1 MRPRSAGRLKSSES
15 SECSIHDEGLP
26 ELLPKI
32 RKSTPDSSKALGNG
46 ARSRHSRTFAIA
58 CAGQGLSVF
67 ITHNLCSEERSMRS
81 VSQAGV
87 VLLLLI
93 CLLINAPAQTRNGG
107 TRSNGARPRP
117 AATAPAE
124 TMNGKA
130 APVSEMR
137 AAIERYSVDRGSLAR
152 SYPVGMS
159 TARRDRFKKFYSDWL
174 ASLKT
179 LNFDSMSQDGKVDYI
194 LFKNHL
200 EYELRQLDIQAK
212 QLGEIRQL
220 IPFAKT
226 IIDLEE
232 ARRRMEQI
240 DSAKI
245 AATLNEL
252 RKQIDERRRA
262 VEAGLP
268 RTGRGGGDT
277 NTTVEPV
284 QVKKFVANRAVQAIT
299 SLRGNLRN
307 WYTFYNGYDPMF
319 TWWNEEPYRSVDQSL
334 TNYSNFIAERVVGIR
349 TEGLQTAQTAATR
362 GPGGGGPQRGAPSA
376 ARPGDASDIVG
387 DPIGG
392 EALISELRSEMIPY
406 TPEEII
412 AIGEK
417 EMAWCE
423 NEMKKASRELG
434 FGDDWHKALEHV
446 KNRYVEP
453 GKQPEMIREL
463 AFEAIKFVEDNNL
476 VTVPELARESW
487 RMEMMT
493 PERQLVSPFFLG
505 GETILVSFPT
515 NTMAHEQKMMSMRGN
530 NRHFSRATVHHELI
544 PGHHLQGFMAARHKP
559 YRGVF
564 STPFWS
570 EGNALYWELLL
581 WDLNFAKTPEDRI
594 GMLFWRMHRCA
605 RIIFSL
611 SFHLEKMTPQ
621 ECIELLVNKVGHERD
636 NATAEVRR
644 SFDGSYG
651 PLYQIAY
658 LIGGLQQYAMHK
670 ELVGSGKM
678 TNRQYN
684 DALLKENRIPIEML
698 RAAITNQKL
707 TRDFVTSWRFYD
719 YR

>member
-1 MRPRSAGRLKSSES
+1 MRCASRAVVV
-15 SECSIHDEGLP
+15 LP
-26 ELLPKI
+26 LLI
-32 RKSTPDSSKALGNG
+32 
-46 ARSRHSRTFAIA
+46 
-58 CAGQGLSVF
+58 SVF
-67 ITHNLCSEERSMRS
+67 VNGL
-81 VSQAGV
+81 
-87 VLLLLI
+87 
-93 CLLINAPAQTRNGG
+93 AQTRNGG
-107 TRSNGARPRP
+107 ARPNGARPKAP
-117 AATAPAE
+117 AAGVEPVE
-124 TMNGKA
+124 KE
-130 APVSEMR
+130 PVSEMR

-152 SYPVGMS
+152 SYPVNLCP
-159 TARRDRFKKFYSDWL
+159 ARRDRFKKYYGDWL
-174 ASLKT
+174 ASLQK
-179 LNFDSMSQDGKVDYI
+179 LDFDSMSQDGKVDYI

-200 EYELRQLDIQAK
+200 EYELRQIDIQAK
-212 QLGEIRQL
+212 QLAEIQPL
-220 IPFAKT
+220 IQFANT

-232 ARRRMEQI
+232 ARRRMEKI

-245 AATLNEL
+245 AATLNDL
-252 RKQIDERRRA
+252 RKQIDDRRRA
-262 VEAGLP
+262 IEAGLRP
-268 RTGRGGGDT
+268 ASRNADT
-277 NTTVEPV
+277 NSTIEPV
-284 QVKKFVANRAVQAIT
+284 KKTVANRAVAALNN
-299 SLRGNLRN
+299 LRGNLRN
-307 WYTFYNGYDPMF
+307 WYTFYNGYDPVF
-319 TWWNEEPYRSVDQSL
+319 TWWNEEPYKAADQAL
-334 TNYSNFIAERVVGIR
+334 TNYSSFITERILGLR
-349 TEGLQTAQTAATR
+349 TEGSQTAATR
-362 GPGGGGPQRGAPSA
+362 GPGQGGGGGFQRGGGGGGSSA
-376 ARPGDASDIVG
+376 ARPGDASDIIG
-387 DPIGG
+387 DPIGR

-434 FGDDWHKALEHV
+434 YGDDWHKALEHV
-446 KNRYVEP
+446 KNLYVEP
-453 GKQPEMIREL
+453 GKQPEMIRDL
-463 AFEAIKFVEDNNL
+463 ALEAIKFVEDNDL

-530 NRHFSRATVHHELI
+530 NIHFSRATVHHELI
-544 PGHHLQGFMAARHKP
+544 PGHHLQGFMAARYKP

-581 WDLNFAKTPEDRI
+581 WDLNFAKTPENRI

-698 RAAITNQKL
+698 RAEITNQKL
-707 TRDFVTSWRFYD
+707 TRDFVTTWRFYD
-719 YR
+719 HR

>member
-1 MRPRSAGRLKSSES
+1 MRA
-15 SECSIHDEGLP
+15 
-26 ELLPKI
+26 
-32 RKSTPDSSKALGNG
+32 A
-46 ARSRHSRTFAIA
+46 SR
-58 CAGQGLSVF
+58 V
-67 ITHNLCSEERSMRS
+67 
-81 VSQAGV
+81 VVVV
-87 VLLLLI
+87 VLTG
-93 CLLINAPAQTRNGG
+93 CLLSYVPAQTQNGG
-107 TRSNGARPRP
+107 ARPNGAKTNGARPKP
-117 AATAPAE
+117 AAAPAE
-124 TMNGKA
+124 IIDGKA
-130 APVSEMR
+130 MPVSEMR
-137 AAIERYSVDRGSLAR
+137 ASIERYSVDRGSLTR
-152 SYPVGMS
+152 SYPVNMS
-159 TARRDRFKKFYSDWL
+159 PTRRDRFKKFYGDWF
-174 ASLKT
+174 ASLQK
-179 LNFDSMSQDGKVDYI
+179 LDFDSMSEDGKVDYI
-194 LFKNHL
+194 LFRNHL

-212 QLGEIRQL
+212 QLAEIEPL
-220 IPFAKT
+220 VPFANT
-226 IIDLEE
+226 IIGLEE
-232 ARRRMEQI
+232 SRRRMEPI
-240 DSAKI
+240 DSAKV
-245 AATLNEL
+245 AATLNDL
-252 RKQIDERRRA
+252 RKQIDDRRRA
-262 VEAGLP
+262 IEIGLRSQSSP
-268 RTGRGGGDT
+268 
-277 NTTVEPV
+277 
-284 QVKKFVANRAVQAIT
+284 QIKKTVANRAVAGING
-299 SLRGNLRN
+299 LRGNLRN

-319 TWWNEEPYRSVDQSL
+319 TWWNEEPYKAVDQSL
-334 TNYSNFIAERVVGIR
+334 TNYASFITERIVGIR
-349 TEGLQTAQTAATR
+349 GEGGQTAGTR
-362 GPGGGGPQRGAPSA
+362 GPGGGGPGGPGGGGQGGGQGGGGNFQRGGGGSSA
-376 ARPGDASDIVG
+376 ARPGDSSDIVG
-387 DPIGG
+387 DPIGR

-434 FGDDWHKALEHV
+434 YGDDWHKALEHV
-446 KNRYVEP
+446 KNLYVEP
-453 GKQPEMIREL
+453 GKQPQMIRDL
-463 AFEAIKFVEDNNL
+463 ALEAIKFVEDNDL

-530 NRHFSRATVHHELI
+530 NVHFARATVHHELI
-544 PGHHLQGFMAARHKP
+544 PGHHLQGFMAARYKP
-559 YRGVF
+559 YRAVF

-581 WDLNFAKTPEDRI
+581 WDLNFAKTPENRI

-621 ECIELLVNKVGHERD
+621 ECIDLLVNKVGHERD

-670 ELVGSGKM
+670 ELVDSGKM

-707 TRDFVTSWRFYD
+707 TRDFTTNWRFYGNP
-719 YR
+719 